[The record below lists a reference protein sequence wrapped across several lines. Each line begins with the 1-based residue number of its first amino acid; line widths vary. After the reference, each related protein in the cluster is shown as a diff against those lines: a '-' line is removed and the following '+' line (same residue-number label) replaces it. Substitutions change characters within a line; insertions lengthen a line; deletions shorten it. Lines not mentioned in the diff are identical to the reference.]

1 MRTIKKNQG
10 LIIGIIAGIVVVA
23 AILTKVALMLKKF
36 KKNSDFFFWMDQD
49 ELDFTGEE
57 FEDTTISAAF
67 SSITVDL
74 ADAKPS
80 TNPMNLCLK
89 GFSSNLDVIVPKG
102 WNVQVQGEN
111 KHSTIE
117 NVTSLDK
124 DNFEL
129 PLLFVN
135 YRLNKSI
142 MNVYY
147 AYQMDQFEDSLIEE
161 VNGFDEIVVDEV
173 VLDGAEAVI

>member
-1 MRTIKKNQG
+1 MVKRFKQNKG
-10 LIIGIIAGIVVVA
+10 LIIGIIAGLVVVA
-23 AILTKVALMLKKF
+23 GILTKVAFMLKKF
-36 KKNSDFFFWMDQD
+36 KKNADFFFWMDQD
-49 ELDFTGEE
+49 ELDFAGEE
-57 FEDTTISAAF
+57 FEDTCISAAF

-74 ADAKPS
+74 GDAKPS
-80 TNPMNLCLK
+80 VNPMNLCLK

-111 KHSTIE
+111 KHSTLE
-117 NVTSLDK
+117 NVTTLDK
-124 DNFEL
+124 DDFEL

-147 AYQMDQFEDSLIEE
+147 AYSMEE
-161 VNGFDEIVVDEV
+161 LEQEWGDITPSESP
-173 VLDGAEAVI
+173 VLEEAGA

>member
-1 MRTIKKNQG
+1 MGRIKNNKG
-10 LIIGIIAGIVVVA
+10 LIIGILAGLVVVIGIV
-23 AILTKVALMLKKF
+23 TKLALLLKKF

-49 ELDFTGEE
+49 ELDFAGEE
-57 FEDTTISAAF
+57 FEDTCISAAL

-80 TNPMNLCLK
+80 ANPMNLCLK

-135 YRLNKSI
+135 YRLNKSM

-147 AYQMDQFEDSLIEE
+147 AYQTDQVDDLTQEVMTFDDVPVEDSL
-161 VNGFDEIVVDEV
+161 
-173 VLDGAEAVI
+173 LDDVEASI

>member
-1 MRTIKKNQG
+1 MCKFKKNKG
-10 LIIGIIAGIVVVA
+10 LIIGILAGIVVVIG
-23 AILTKVALMLKKF
+23 ILTKLALMLKKF

-57 FEDTTISAAF
+57 FEDTCVAAAF

-80 TNPMNLCLK
+80 ANPMNLCLK

-135 YRLNKSI
+135 YRLNKSV

-147 AYQMDQFEDSLIEE
+147 AYQLDQLTIDPVEMADDPVADVVSDLQ
-161 VNGFDEIVVDEV
+161 EI
-173 VLDGAEAVI
+173 AE